1 MLIAPPHQARDF
13 QEEIRRIEWLR
24 VLAADGA
31 YDEALKL
38 VIKPAEAAAL
48 KQMQSGD
55 VEGGSRKLVEAI
67 SGNQRQSV
75 AISGNQ
81 GASRKLV
88 EAIRG
93 NQWQS
98 VTLGGNQGASR
109 KLVEAISGNQWQ
121 SVTNRGNQGASRK
134 LVDATAAITKTSEA
148 IRGNQWQSVARTKDS
163 APAKTS
169 VAEAPYRASVA
180 DAKPEL
186 SSDLA
191 APVHTITTTHPSHLM
206 RVALAFVYTGVIEDA
221 QLNLH
226 ATKLLGLCR
235 DFGLTKLQELAEA
248 S

>member
-98 VTLGGNQGASR
+98 VT
-109 KLVEAISGNQWQ
+109 IS
-121 SVTNRGNQGASRK
+121 GNQGASRK
-134 LVDATAAITKTSEA
+134 LVDATAAMTKTSES
-148 IRGNQWQSVARTKDS
+148 ISGNQWQSVARTKDS

-169 VAEAPYRASVA
+169 VAEAPYWASVA

>member
-13 QEEIRRIEWLR
+13 EEEIRRIEWLR

-98 VTLGGNQGASR
+98 VT
-109 KLVEAISGNQWQ
+109 IS
-121 SVTNRGNQGASRK
+121 GNQGASRK
-134 LVDATAAITKTSEA
+134 LVDATAAMTKTSEA

>member
-98 VTLGGNQGASR
+98 VT
-109 KLVEAISGNQWQ
+109 IS
-121 SVTNRGNQGASRK
+121 GNQGASRK
-134 LVDATAAITKTSEA
+134 LVDATAAMTKTSEA
-148 IRGNQWQSVARTKDS
+148 ISGNQWQSVARTKDS

>member
-1 MLIAPPHQARDF
+1 MQLITLECLPECMLIAPPHQARDF

-98 VTLGGNQGASR
+98 VT
-109 KLVEAISGNQWQ
+109 IS
-121 SVTNRGNQGASRK
+121 GNQGASRK
-134 LVDATAAITKTSEA
+134 LVDATAAMTKTSEA

>member
-88 EAIRG
+88 
-93 NQWQS
+93 
-98 VTLGGNQGASR
+98 
-109 KLVEAISGNQWQ
+109 
-121 SVTNRGNQGASRK
+121 
-134 LVDATAAITKTSEA
+134 DATAAMTKTSEA
-148 IRGNQWQSVARTKDS
+148 ISGNQWQSVARTKDS